1 MVGLFPLEECI
12 LVRVQARQFV
22 RYTKND
28 MNGLLNLLLNFTPIE
43 LVAGFG
49 YLFGHVLL
57 SKGITAGWVIRIA
70 GGIAWVIFLLLNQ
83 NYIFMAV
90 TTVVVLAMFYGLY
103 KWRSGRFDE
112 RSSVDIFFEVLASV
126 VGVMMVGY
134 FAISQSYSLSEL
146 LQTAIVI
153 LEISGTILL
162 ARKLVLGW
170 YAYVGMSVLV
180 AVLIIFINPQP
191 ALLLG
196 LLELASIYFY
206 IQGITNN
213 RLRSELAV

>member
-1 MVGLFPLEECI
+1 MDTV
-12 LVRVQARQFV
+12 
-22 RYTKND
+22 
-28 MNGLLNLLLNFTPIE
+28 LNLLLNVTPIE
-43 LVAGFG
+43 LVAGLG
-49 YLFGHVLL
+49 YLFGHILL
-57 SKGITAGWVIRIA
+57 SKGLTSGWIIRIA
-70 GGIAWVIFLLLNQ
+70 GGIAWVIFLILNK

-90 TTVVVLAMFYGLY
+90 TTVIVLAMFYGLY
-103 KWRSGRFDE
+103 KWRSGEFDK
-112 RSSVDIFFEVLASV
+112 RSTLDIFFEVLAWIVAAV
-126 VGVMMVGY
+126 VISY
-134 FAISQSYSLSEL
+134 FLISQNYSLNEL

-153 LEISGTILL
+153 LEISGTMLL

-170 YAYVGMSVLV
+170 YAYIVMSTLV

-191 ALLLG
+191 APVLG

>member
-1 MVGLFPLEECI
+1 MHRRPRGRNSRPRSKHAAPPPCPLPIPQTQERTKKREQGQIEPNEENEYDECAPERRALFAGCEMRTLPGRLMVGLFPLEECI

-90 TTVVVLAMFYGLY
+90 TTVVVLAMF
-103 KWRSGRFDE
+103 
-112 RSSVDIFFEVLASV
+112 
-126 VGVMMVGY
+126 
-134 FAISQSYSLSEL
+134 
-146 LQTAIVI
+146 
-153 LEISGTILL
+153 
-162 ARKLVLGW
+162 
-170 YAYVGMSVLV
+170 
-180 AVLIIFINPQP
+180 
-191 ALLLG
+191 
-196 LLELASIYFY
+196 
-206 IQGITNN
+206 
-213 RLRSELAV
+213 